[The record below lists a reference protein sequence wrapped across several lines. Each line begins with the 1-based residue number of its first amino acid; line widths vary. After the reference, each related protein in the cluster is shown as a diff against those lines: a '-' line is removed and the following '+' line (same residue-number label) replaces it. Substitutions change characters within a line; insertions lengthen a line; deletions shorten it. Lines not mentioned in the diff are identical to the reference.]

1 MECYAKAECE
11 GRFGVILKKVAGIS
25 MTKMPEKNPLILFK
39 AGRLI
44 AEQHV
49 MVQSRH
55 SDDLPDLREK
65 AAANLD
71 TPQFAFLDD
80 ARRAKLR
87 AYILALPAGN
97 SILHYDFHT
106 ENILMDGKECIVIDW
121 MTAVKGVPEAEVA
134 MMDFLHHHAELFPGS
149 SKAQL
154 AFYTAVRTFIYNS
167 FLKNYI
173 KLTGMSPDAPKPW
186 YVVAL
191 VMRRAWDIASEKEY
205 LEGEIVRLVD
215 EMK

>member
-1 MECYAKAECE
+1 ME
-11 GRFGVILKKVAGIS
+11 F
-25 MTKMPEKNPLILFK
+25 
-39 AGRLI
+39 
-44 AEQHV
+44 
-49 MVQSRH
+49 
-55 SDDLPDLREK
+55 
-65 AAANLD
+65 
-71 TPQFAFLDD
+71 
-80 ARRAKLR
+80 
-87 AYILALPAGN
+87 
-97 SILHYDFHT
+97 
-106 ENILMDGKECIVIDW
+106 DW

-173 KLTGMSPDAPKPW
+173 KLTGMRPDAPKPW

-205 LEGEIVRLVD
+205 LEGEITRLVD